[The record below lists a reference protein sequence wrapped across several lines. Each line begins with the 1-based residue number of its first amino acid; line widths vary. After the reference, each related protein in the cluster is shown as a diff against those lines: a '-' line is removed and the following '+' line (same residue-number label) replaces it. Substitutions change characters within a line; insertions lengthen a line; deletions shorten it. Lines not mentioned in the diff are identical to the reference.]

1 MKGKTKIPLLEH
13 QQVLDALEYNPAT
26 GVFKWKINPARNI
39 KAGAIAGGSSK
50 GNDYRYIR
58 LNGYEV
64 TECRL
69 AWFYMTGEW
78 PNGRVKYKNGDK
90 NDCRFDNLTTFRK
103 IDGEWDHND
112 AEGRNAYFKAYRRSD
127 PILER
132 ERWLRSRFDM
142 SMDTYNGMLEAQGG
156 VCAICRKP
164 ETHKR
169 NGKLKALA
177 VDHHHGTG
185 KIRGLLCCDCNTG
198 IGKLKENP
206 DILTSAIEYLRKN
219 NIADTNTQGGKLP
232 VLD

>member
-1 MKGKTKIPLLEH
+1 MKGKARIPNLTH

-26 GVFKWKINPARNI
+26 GVFRWKINPARNI

-58 LNGYEV
+58 LNNYEV

-103 IDGEWDHND
+103 IAGEWDHSD
-112 AEGRNAYFKAYRRSD
+112 AEGRNAYLKAYRRVD
-127 PILER
+127 PVLEK
-132 ERWLRSRFDM
+132 ERYLLRRFEI
-142 SMDTYNGMLEAQGG
+142 SMQDYNQMLENQGG
-156 VCAICRKP
+156 VCAICKQP

-185 KIRGLLCCDCNTG
+185 KIRALLCCDCNTG
-198 IGKLKENP
+198 IGKLRDNP
-206 DILTSAIEYLRKN
+206 EILEAAAAYIRKH
-219 NIADTNTQGGKLP
+219 AAES
-232 VLD
+232 